1 MIGKSGV
8 KSRKKKKN
16 AEDLNPEKFFPKHA
30 KVSENGRRL
39 NYDISMLSS
48 VVVVVGVTVV
58 AADVLKPSISLRRSS
73 ISFS

>member
-48 VVVVVGVTVV
+48 VVVVV
-58 AADVLKPSISLRRSS
+58 AANVLKPSISLRRSS